1 MTSKKDKA
9 IKRYL
14 KSISGKVQKSNIY
27 KSIHYY
33 TNNGLHVRFAD
44 HFSFRATVVDIN
56 IIKCD
61 DNTYLICVKGIQ
73 QTVNSEN
80 VLDYI
85 KASVL
90 IFPTFEGI
98 AEQFLKPV
106 NKLEQERNELRNKV
120 KKLESS
126 EKVISELKDKIK
138 QLEQDVIVA
147 KQEKNKIKEKLK
159 SIRTY
164 VTSSI

>member
-1 MTSKKDKA
+1 MNSNKDKA

-14 KSISGKVQKSNIY
+14 KSISGKVQESNIY

-33 TNNGLHVRFAD
+33 TNDKIHIRFAD
-44 HFSFRATVVDIN
+44 HFSFRATDVDIN

-61 DNTYLICVKGIQ
+61 DNTYLVCVKGIQ
-73 QTVNSEN
+73 QTVNREN
-80 VLDYI
+80 VLEYV

-90 IFPTFEGI
+90 IYPTFKGI

-106 NKLEQERNELRNKV
+106 TKLEQERNELKNKV
-120 KKLESS
+120 KKLESNNDA
-126 EKVISELKDKIK
+126 ISKLQAKIK
-138 QLEQDVIVA
+138 QLEQDVMTA
-147 KQEKNKIKEKLK
+147 RQEKNKIKEKLK

-164 VTSSI
+164 ITNV

>member
-1 MTSKKDKA
+1 MVSNKDKA

-14 KSISGKVQKSNIY
+14 KSISRKVQKSNIY

-33 TNNGLHVRFAD
+33 TNSGLHVRFAD
-44 HFSFRATVVDIN
+44 HFSFRIADVDIN

-61 DNTYLICVKGIQ
+61 DNTYLIYVKGIQ
-73 QTVNSEN
+73 QTVNAEN

-85 KASVL
+85 KSSIL
-90 IFPTFEGI
+90 IFPTFKGI

-106 NKLEQERNELRNKV
+106 SRLEQERNELKQKL

-126 EKVISELKDKIK
+126 EEVISELKT
-138 QLEQDVIVA
+138 
-147 KQEKNKIKEKLK
+147 KL
-159 SIRTY
+159 SN
-164 VTSSI
+164 